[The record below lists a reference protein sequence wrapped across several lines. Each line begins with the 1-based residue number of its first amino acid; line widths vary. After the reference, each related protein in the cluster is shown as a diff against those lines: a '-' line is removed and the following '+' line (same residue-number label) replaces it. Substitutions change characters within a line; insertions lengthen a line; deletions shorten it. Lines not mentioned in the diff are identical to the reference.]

1 MSAARTALSIIV
13 AAAILAA
20 CGESARIPIQRTSPA
35 QASPTQAAV
44 DPSPSPGAEPRPRQ
58 QLPQGFTDLSDVDST
73 ILLDIR
79 YHTGHNFAGRRIDGY
94 LQARCL
100 LTERAAQALHRV
112 QESARAKGFSL
123 KVYDCYRPLRAGAD
137 FAAWAKTPDAQM
149 KAEFFPGLS
158 KQALF
163 SNGYVSGGRSPHSRG
178 SAVDLTLVALPPR
191 EQRAFVPGEPLTSCT
206 APVEQRFPDN
216 TIDMGTGY
224 DCFDTRSH
232 TLDGRVSTA
241 ARANRLLLRQ
251 LMTDA
256 GFRNYAKEWWH
267 YGLAAEP
274 YPDAYFDFP
283 VGTGSG

>member
-1 MSAARTALSIIV
+1 MTAARTALSII
-13 AAAILAA
+13 AAAAMLAA
-20 CGESARIPIQRTSPA
+20 CGESVRIPIERTPPTPPA
-35 QASPTQAAV
+35 APSSAA
-44 DPSPSPGAEPRPRQ
+44 PLKR
-58 QLPQGFTDLSDVDST
+58 QLPQGFIDLSDVDST

-79 YHTGHNFAGRRIDGY
+79 YHSAHNFAGRRI
-94 LQARCL
+94 
-100 LTERAAQALHRV
+100 
-112 QESARAKGFSL
+112 
-123 KVYDCYRPLRAGAD
+123 
-137 FAAWAKTPDAQM
+137 
-149 KAEFFPGLS
+149 
-158 KQALF
+158 
-163 SNGYVSGGRSPHSRG
+163 GGRSPHSRG
-178 SAVDLTLVALPPR
+178 STVDLTLVALPPR
-191 EQRAFVPGEPLTSCT
+191 EQRAFVPGEPLTSCA

-251 LMTDA
+251 IMADA

-267 YGLAAEP
+267 YRLAAEP